1 MNQDQVEIHISM
13 FNYVILYLNNRIP
26 EEIMREVFNEDEPD
40 EYMLNFIEK
49 LQSNFLVNFNKLTKD
64 QKSNLIKIS
73 YEKYDPHR

>member
-1 MNQDQVEIHISM
+1 MNQEQIADYISM

-26 EEIMREVFNEDEPD
+26 EEIVREVFTEDEPD

-49 LQSNFLVNFNKLTKD
+49 LQNNFLVNFNKLTRD

-73 YEKYDPHR
+73 YEKYHPHR